1 MVGVSSLL
9 VLLSFS
15 LVAVLLWLW
24 LWVLFL
30 IKSLCGVQLGYLL
43 FKILNL
49 VSSIW
54 LRIGMLFRISIRSAI
69 FLFTITFYPKLTSYL
84 VKIDHISI
92 HCLIIWFYL
101 FSWTQ
106 TISWIILIF
115 WSIFAMRIKWFL
127 IILVA
132 LIKQNIVYL

>member
-1 MVGVSSLL
+1 
-9 VLLSFS
+9 
-15 LVAVLLWLW
+15 
-24 LWVLFL
+24 
-30 IKSLCGVQLGYLL
+30 
-43 FKILNL
+43 
-49 VSSIW
+49 
-54 LRIGMLFRISIRSAI
+54 MLFRISIRSAI

-115 WSIFAMRIKWFL
+115 WSIFAMWIKWFL
-127 IILVA
+127 IILIA
-132 LIKQNIVYL
+132 LIKQNITYLQITSFNVFEYDFFTFLSFWIGSNLLTTWSLMFWNNFKIQLYEIILAWCDIVWV